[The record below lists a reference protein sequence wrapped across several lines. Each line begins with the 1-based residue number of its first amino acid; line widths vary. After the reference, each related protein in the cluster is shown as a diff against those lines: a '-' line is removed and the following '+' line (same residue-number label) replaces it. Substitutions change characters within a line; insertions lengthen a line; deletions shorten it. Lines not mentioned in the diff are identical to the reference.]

1 MPGNTLDSTSAD
13 LMQLREVAEE
23 SNILD
28 LVELARRFT
37 TKVNRVSPF
46 LTFR

>member
-1 MPGNTLDSTSAD
+1 MTGIVFASTSAD

-28 LVELARRFT
+28 LAELARRFS
-37 TKVNRVSPF
+37 TKVNRGSPF
-46 LTFR
+46 LISR

>member
-1 MPGNTLDSTSAD
+1 MPGNAFASTSAD

-23 SNILD
+23 SNTLD

-37 TKVNRVSPF
+37 TKVNQVSPF
-46 LTFR
+46 LSSR